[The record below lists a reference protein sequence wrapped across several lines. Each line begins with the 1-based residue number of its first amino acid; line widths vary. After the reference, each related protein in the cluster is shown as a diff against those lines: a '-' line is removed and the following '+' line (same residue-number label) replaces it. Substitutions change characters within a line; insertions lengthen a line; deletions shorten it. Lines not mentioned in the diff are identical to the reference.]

1 MFVTMEE
8 AKLYLKL
15 DTDEEDT
22 LVGTL
27 LSSSETLCLDIL
39 RKEAEEVEQKDE
51 ELLKTAILF
60 SVGYFYEHREE
71 ADHVALQKTL
81 FYLLSSRRKV
91 VF

>member
-15 DTDEEDT
+15 DTAEEDS
-22 LVGTL
+22 LVETL

-39 RKEAEEVEQKDE
+39 RKEAEEVDEKDT
-51 ELLKTAILF
+51 ELLKTAMLF
-60 SVGYFYEHREE
+60 AVGYFYEHREE
-71 ADHVALQKTL
+71 ADHKALQQTL
-81 FYLLSSRRKV
+81 YYLLSSRRKV